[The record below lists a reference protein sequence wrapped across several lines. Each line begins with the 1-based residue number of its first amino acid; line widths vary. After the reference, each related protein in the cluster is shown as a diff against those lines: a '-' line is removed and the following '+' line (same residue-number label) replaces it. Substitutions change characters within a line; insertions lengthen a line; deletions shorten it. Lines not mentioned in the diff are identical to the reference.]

1 MMRFCQSNLK
11 TSQKKSKGL
20 LFVLVFFDSSPF
32 WEKQP
37 RFKNNENKE
46 E

>member
-1 MMRFCQSNLK
+1 MTT
-11 TSQKKSKGL
+11 TSTSVVECKDCCV
-20 LFVLVFFDSSPF
+20 FEVIVLVFFDSSPF